1 MIEYQK
7 TLKDKIIFSGVGLHT
22 GAVTNMVLNPA
33 KENHGIS
40 FERTD
45 LNERS
50 VIFASVHNVVETNR
64 GTTIG
69 IGEHKVY
76 TVEHL
81 LSGLSG
87 LGIDNLSI
95 EIDNIEP
102 PIFDGSSREFVN
114 KILSVGIIE
123 YKSRKKYIKI
133 VDKICYEDDN
143 CKMEVLPSNEFKV
156 SYFGNFKYGNIGSQ
170 NYVYSEFDNYI
181 EDICDARTFC
191 SIKELI
197 YLKENNLI
205 KGADLNSGIVFLDD
219 TINENSIRDILSKLD
234 IETSSIKNVNHTLNN
249 VQLRFKD
256 EPVRHKI
263 LDLIGDFTLLG
274 YSMQGHIISHG
285 GGHASNVELMK
296 KIDSIY
302 G

>member
-7 TLKDKIIFSGVGLHT
+7 TLKNKIIFSGIGLHT
-22 GAVTNMVLNPA
+22 GVITNMILNPA
-33 KENHGIS
+33 EENYGIS
-40 FERTD
+40 FKRTD
-45 LNERS
+45 VDEKS
-50 VIFASVHNVVETNR
+50 IIFASVHNVVETKR

-69 IGEHKVY
+69 IGDTKVY

-81 LSGLSG
+81 LSALSG
-87 LGIDNLSI
+87 LGIDNISI

-102 PIFDGSSREFVN
+102 PIFDGSSKEFVD
-114 KILSVGIIE
+114 KILSVGIVE
-123 YKSRKKYIKI
+123 YKSKKKYIKI
-133 VDKICYEDDN
+133 DDKITYKDNN
-143 CKMEVLPSNEFKV
+143 CKMEVLPCNEFKV
-156 SYFGNFKYGNIGSQ
+156 SYFGNFKYGNIGNQ
-170 NYVYSEFDNYI
+170 DFVYNEFDNYI
-181 EDICDARTFC
+181 EELSEARTFC

-205 KGADLNSGIVFLDD
+205 KGANLNSGIVFLDD
-219 TINENSIRDILSKLD
+219 TIDENSIREILFKLD
-234 IETSSIKNVNHTLNN
+234 IKNTSIKNGNHTLNN
-249 VQLRFKD
+249 IPLRYKD

-274 YSMQGHIISHG
+274 YSIKGHIISYG